1 MQVVQ
6 RQQNSFG
13 GHFLGPAVAGRA
25 QAAAPHRHRHTA
37 RAHLLAAV
45 RAGSYSEGVMRGL
58 VPAPEVLVEPAVQQG
73 VAAGGGHGEAVA
85 AGEADVVP
93 AVTAG
98 LRH

>member
-45 RAGSYSEGVMRGL
+45 RAVSYSEGGVMRVL
-58 VPAPEVLVEPAVQQG
+58 EPAPEVLVEPAVQQG

-93 AVTAG
+93 AVTS
-98 LRH
+98 

>member
-1 MQVVQ
+1 
-6 RQQNSFG
+6 
-13 GHFLGPAVAGRA
+13 
-25 QAAAPHRHRHTA
+25 
-37 RAHLLAAV
+37 
-45 RAGSYSEGVMRGL
+45 MRGL
-58 VPAPEVLVEPAVQQG
+58 APAPEVLVEPAVQQR

>member
-25 QAAAPHRHRHTA
+25 QAAAPHRHAHTA
-37 RAHLLAAV
+37 RAHLLTAV
-45 RAGSYSEGVMRGL
+45 IVRGVMVTREL
-58 VPAPEVLVEPAVQQG
+58 IPAPEVLVEPAVQQG